1 MIRFGSPLVDFLIG
15 SNNIG
20 LLFLQISQNKY
31 VLRHI
36 QTHTHTNTHTLS
48 GLRIQDEVVN
58 LGLMQVRLDAVMC
71 CSHLTGHA
79 KAAGSGAA
87 KAAGRRH

>member
-31 VLRHI
+31 VLRRTLT
-36 QTHTHTNTHTLS
+36 QNTHTHTLS